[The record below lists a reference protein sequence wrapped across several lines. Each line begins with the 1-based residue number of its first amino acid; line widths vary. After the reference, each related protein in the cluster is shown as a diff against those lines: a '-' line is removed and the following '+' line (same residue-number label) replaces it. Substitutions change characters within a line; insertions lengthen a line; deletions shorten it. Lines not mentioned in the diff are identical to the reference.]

1 MPTHRRLVAVLS
13 LPLFGW
19 AVACADEP
27 AKPAAPDAKL
37 AFSGLAPAK
46 VIPDLCLLRY
56 RVSTSSPECQA
67 LFDQGLGYFYSYVW
81 MEAARSFESAAQHDP
96 DCAMAWW
103 GLSRALEH
111 WSKRDPSDKALL
123 KAKDKLSLASHREQL
138 LIKARLQEK
147 GLEPGIA
154 DDARRKTAAKTIDE
168 LLVLYDDD
176 QEAWYYRAKLADSG
190 TAAVP
195 NYKALLR
202 INPLHPGA
210 NHELVHFYENNR
222 RPALGWNNA
231 ENYMKSSPGIPH
243 AFHMQAHLAMRLGR
257 WDKTSER
264 SAKAVELQR
273 AYHKEMNVK
282 PGEDHQ
288 WAHHVDTLTMSLV
301 HDGRFREARALK
313 EEVKGSGLNWFRLH
327 LAERNWDEALKIA
340 EQFRKTDKQMRSYL
354 TALVYLKQGN
364 AERAGAEVEVLRHL
378 MPAGKGNKQLET
390 RLWETQGV
398 LMCQTGGPE
407 AGVKLLAKTVERTK
421 DDYGHHAWGNG
432 AYYMETWGIAALR
445 SGLDDVA
452 EEALLEALAHEPSC
466 VRAALGLQVLCERQG
481 RAEESRRYGEL
492 AERCWHKADAGALG
506 AELAGLRELYPVYRA
521 SVAPKAPSEPADK

>member
-1 MPTHRRLVAVLS
+1 MPTTRRLVAVLS

-19 AVACADEP
+19 AVACGDEP
-27 AKPAAPDAKL
+27 AKPAADAKL
-37 AFSGLAPAK
+37 VFSNLPPAK

-81 MEAARSFESAAQHDP
+81 MEAARSFETAARHDP

-103 GLSRALEH
+103 GLSRALEQ

-154 DDARRKTAAKTIDE
+154 DDARRKAAAKTIDE

-176 QEAWYYRAKLADSG
+176 QEGWYYRAKLADSG

-243 AFHMQAHLAMRLGR
+243 AFHMQAHLAMRL
-257 WDKTSER
+257 
-264 SAKAVELQR
+264 
-273 AYHKEMNVK
+273 
-282 PGEDHQ
+282 
-288 WAHHVDTLTMSLV
+288 
-301 HDGRFREARALK
+301 
-313 EEVKGSGLNWFRLH
+313 
-327 LAERNWDEALKIA
+327 
-340 EQFRKTDKQMRSYL
+340 
-354 TALVYLKQGN
+354 
-364 AERAGAEVEVLRHL
+364 
-378 MPAGKGNKQLET
+378 
-390 RLWETQGV
+390 
-398 LMCQTGGPE
+398 
-407 AGVKLLAKTVERTK
+407 
-421 DDYGHHAWGNG
+421 
-432 AYYMETWGIAALR
+432 
-445 SGLDDVA
+445 
-452 EEALLEALAHEPSC
+452 
-466 VRAALGLQVLCERQG
+466 
-481 RAEESRRYGEL
+481 
-492 AERCWHKADAGALG
+492 
-506 AELAGLRELYPVYRA
+506 
-521 SVAPKAPSEPADK
+521 